1 MMWIMIMMALV
12 MLIYTRALEAGH
24 NHRWLQK
31 KKKKRVKNWPEQSGM
46 FSSSNMK
53 RTKCSCRRFRV
64 HERAV
69 HGQHIGEKSMQG
81 FWFCCAYFGAAHS
94 LILMSLLHPC

>member
-31 KKKKRVKNWPEQSGM
+31 KKKKEKKWPEQSG
-46 FSSSNMK
+46 
-53 RTKCSCRRFRV
+53 
-64 HERAV
+64 
-69 HGQHIGEKSMQG
+69 GL
-81 FWFCCAYFGAAHS
+81 AAAT
-94 LILMSLLHPC
+94 